1 MRCPIAFQY
10 SSKTK
15 KNNKCKI
22 RVMRENHQQKIRWFL
37 ESKKKK
43 KTAVSFLFIFFHFLF
58 CFYCLIQV
66 FVVLRGTIGP
76 SPIKQKL
83 LNLNSVSDFEEILKK
98 KNNLDKQKNH
108 FFYLLISSLQQKY

>member
-1 MRCPIAFQY
+1 
-10 SSKTK
+10 
-15 KNNKCKI
+15 
-22 RVMRENHQQKIRWFL
+22 MRENHQQKIRWFL

-43 KTAVSFLFIFFHFLF
+43 KRRVSFLFIFFHFLF

-83 LNLNSVSDFEEILKK
+83 LNLNSVSDFEEVLKK
-98 KNNLDKQKNH
+98 KEQIGQTKKSL
-108 FFYLLISSLQQKY
+108 FLFTYLLSLAGI